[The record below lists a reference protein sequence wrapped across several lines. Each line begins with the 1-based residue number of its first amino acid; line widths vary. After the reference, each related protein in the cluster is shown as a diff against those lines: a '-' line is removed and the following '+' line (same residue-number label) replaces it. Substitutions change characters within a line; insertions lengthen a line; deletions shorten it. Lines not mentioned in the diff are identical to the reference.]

1 MVNHQWGSLS
11 HVGVSINAQPLPFN
25 LPFFLS
31 LSLSFLW
38 MLCSHQPLV
47 FLFTH
52 WSFFTL
58 PIEREKKNIAVPDSL
73 WAEQNSSNNAQIH
86 QSCCKC
92 STVVT
97 GAKRR
102 KKSDLGIFP
111 FVLLVG
117 SASLSLWW
125 VLSGS
130 IYWFGLWLL
139 LGGFLLPGVVLKWAY
154 VFQFFWCCVIWVF

>member
-11 HVGVSINAQPLPFN
+11 HVGVSINAHPLPFN
-25 LPFFLS
+25 LPFSLS
-31 LSLSFLW
+31 LSLLSLNALLSSASGLPFH
-38 MLCSHQPLV
+38 SLV
-47 FLFTH
+47 FLH
-52 WSFFTL
+52 SANWKG
-58 PIEREKKNIAVPDSL
+58 KKNIAVPDSL
-73 WAEQNSSNNAQIH
+73 WAKQNSSNNAQIH

-92 STVVT
+92 STLVT

-117 SASLSLWW
+117 SLSLSLWW